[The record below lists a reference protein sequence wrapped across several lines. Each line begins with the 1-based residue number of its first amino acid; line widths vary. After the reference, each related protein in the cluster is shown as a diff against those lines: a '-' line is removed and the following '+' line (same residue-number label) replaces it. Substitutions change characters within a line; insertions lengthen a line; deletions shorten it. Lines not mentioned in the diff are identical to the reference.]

1 MTPTRS
7 QISELRHLLNNIKRP
22 PMFNK
27 YFIKVLNSDIK
38 LSEEMLLLLLEPC
51 WGHIQFNDVHNI
63 DVIDGPEV
71 NHKINCDTCINL
83 LVMNKQIL

>member
-7 QISELRHLLNNIKRP
+7 QISELRQLLNGIKSP
-22 PMFNK
+22 VTFKK
-27 YFIKVLNSDIK
+27 YFIQILNSDIK

-51 WGHIQFNDVHNI
+51 WGHMLFNGAHNI

-71 NHKINCDTCINL
+71 NHKINCNTCINL
-83 LVMNKQIL
+83 LVMNKKIL